1 MILQCPSARSGWFPE
16 LFWLSS
22 YLLLNLVTGR
32 QGLCHHVLITKLT
45 QTPFPQTDNFLLIK
59 ARAKIL
65 LSCHQDTWFISSLPF
80 FHIFPRKHPA
90 WHGLCQLTQL
100 THPRWPPHPGEEP
113 PTPGRAVLAKPPLL
127 VLHSFIY
134 SFLRCLGW
142 RGLANSWLFQGA
154 GGYTQGSCP
163 PFFTQHLCKVKEPQ
177 SGNR

>member
-1 MILQCPSARSGWFPE
+1 MILQCPSARSGWFPG

-22 YLLLNLVTGR
+22 HLLLNLVTGR

-90 WHGLCQLTQL
+90 WHGLCQLT
-100 THPRWPPHPGEEP
+100 HPRWPPHPGRSHLPQAE
-113 PTPGRAVLAKPPLL
+113 RFWQNRLCWSRVVLFILL
-127 VLHSFIY
+127 LH
-134 SFLRCLGW
+134 CLAW
-142 RGLANSWLFQGA
+142 RGLANSRLFQGA
-154 GGYTQGSCP
+154 GGYTQGGYP